1 MQTLAPSQN
10 RATDTRQTRLTFAAC
25 LRRRFTGP
33 LAILRRPRQAGNLFV
48 TPFWTTFFTG
58 IAPLT
63 MTDTSARDTWIA
75 TLGQLEMEL
84 PRTTYDTWL
93 KDTEGITFDGTDLL
107 VQVSSVFSMAWLE
120 QRMYQTILR
129 ALRHTSGDLLDV
141 RFQVSADVAGE
152 DMQPP
157 SVSRNGVVPENSPET
172 HYGNQYGN
180 QYGSDYR
187 TDFRNG
193 QGASG
198 QPTSNASRGVATGLN
213 FDRKYS
219 FNSFV
224 VGDSNRMAFSA
235 AQAVAESLS
244 EPGGQAYNPLFLYSG
259 VGLGKTHLLQA
270 IGQEAARSG
279 KSVIYVSSEQFTNDF
294 ITAIRNRTTEDF
306 RQRYRS
312 VQVLL
317 IDDVQFMSGKEQT
330 QEGFFHTFNDLHT
343 AGYQI
348 VLTSDRPP
356 KALALLED
364 RLRSRFEWGLMA
376 DIQPPDLETRMAIL
390 SAKADQLKTVVND
403 SVLELIAKRVQ
414 KNVREL
420 EGSLNRVV
428 AYSQLM
434 NTPVSLESTSRL
446 LDDIVQDT
454 ARHAIDPEKILEE
467 VSRQYKVTTTDL
479 LGRSR
484 SKPIALARQ
493 VAMYLLIYELELSP
507 TDVGRFLGNRD
518 HSTVIHGAGKIN
530 GEINEDSH
538 LRQNVLTIKEAIFS

>member
-1 MQTLAPSQN
+1 
-10 RATDTRQTRLTFAAC
+10 
-25 LRRRFTGP
+25 
-33 LAILRRPRQAGNLFV
+33 
-48 TPFWTTFFTG
+48 
-58 IAPLT
+58 
-63 MTDTSARDTWIA
+63 
-75 TLGQLEMEL
+75 MEL
-84 PRTTYDTWL
+84 PRTTFDTWL
-93 KDTEGITFDGTDLL
+93 KETEGLAFDGMDLL
-107 VQVSSVFSMAWLE
+107 VQVPSVFTIAWLE

-129 ALRHTSGDLLDV
+129 ALRQSSGDLLDV
-141 RFQVSADVAGE
+141 RFQVSGE
-152 DMQPP
+152 VGGEETLPP
-157 SVSRNGVVPENSPET
+157 SVNGHGNGAVPVS
-172 HYGNQYGN
+172 
-180 QYGSDYR
+180 
-187 TDFRNG
+187 
-193 QGASG
+193 GA
-198 QPTSNASRGVATGLN
+198 PASTVPVSTGVN

-219 FNSFV
+219 FNNFV
-224 VGDSNRMAFSA
+224 VGNSNRMAFSA
-235 AQAVAESLS
+235 AQAVADA
-244 EPGGQAYNPLFLYSG
+244 PGQAYNPLFLYSG
-259 VGLGKTHLLQA
+259 VGLGKTHLLHA
-270 IGQEAARSG
+270 IGQQASRSG
-279 KSVIYVSSEQFTNDF
+279 KSVLYVSSEQFTNDF
-294 ITAIRNRTTEDF
+294 ISAIRNRTTEDF

-364 RLRSRFEWGLMA
+364 RLRSRFEWGLIA

-390 SAKADQLKTVVND
+390 SAKAEQLNTIIEE

-434 NTPVSLESTSRL
+434 SVPMNLDSTSRL
-446 LDDIVQDT
+446 LDDLTLDT

-467 VSRQYKVTTTDL
+467 VSRQYKVTSRDL
-479 LGRSR
+479 LGRNR
-484 SKPIALARQ
+484 SKTIALARQ

-507 TDVGRFLGNRD
+507 TEVGRLLGNRD

-530 GEINEDSH
+530 GEINEDYH
-538 LRQNVLTIKEAIFS
+538 LRQNVLNIKEAIFT

>member
-1 MQTLAPSQN
+1 
-10 RATDTRQTRLTFAAC
+10 
-25 LRRRFTGP
+25 
-33 LAILRRPRQAGNLFV
+33 
-48 TPFWTTFFTG
+48 
-58 IAPLT
+58 
-63 MTDTSARDTWIA
+63 MTDRSPQDTWIA

-84 PRTTYDTWL
+84 PRTTFDTWL
-93 KDTEGITFDGTDLL
+93 KETEGLAFEGMDLL
-107 VQVSSVFSMAWLE
+107 VQVPSVFTIAWLE

-129 ALRHTSGDLLDV
+129 ALRQSSGDLLDV
-141 RFQVSADVAGE
+141 RFQVSGEVGGE
-152 DMQPP
+152 DAQTPA
-157 SVSRNGVVPENSPET
+157 VSRQIN
-172 HYGNQYGN
+172 
-180 QYGSDYR
+180 GSDYPVPAPVSPAPVS
-187 TDFRNG
+187 T
-193 QGASG
+193 
-198 QPTSNASRGVATGLN
+198 GVN

-219 FNSFV
+219 FNNFV
-224 VGDSNRMAFSA
+224 VGTSNRMAFSA
-235 AQAVAESLS
+235 AQAVADA
-244 EPGGQAYNPLFLYSG
+244 PGQAYNPLFLYSG
-259 VGLGKTHLLQA
+259 VGLGKTHLLHAVGQQA
-270 IGQEAARSG
+270 SRSG
-279 KSVIYVSSEQFTNDF
+279 KSVLYVSSEQFTNDF
-294 ITAIRNRTTEDF
+294 ISAIRNRTTEEF

-364 RLRSRFEWGLMA
+364 RLRSRFEWGLIA

-390 SAKADQLKTVVND
+390 SAKAEQLNTIIEE

-434 NTPVSLESTSRL
+434 SVPMNLESTSRL
-446 LDDIVQDT
+446 LDDLTLDT
-454 ARHAIDPEKILEE
+454 ARHAIDPERILEE
-467 VSRQYKVTTTDL
+467 VSRQYKVAAADL
-479 LGRSR
+479 LGRNR
-484 SKPIALARQ
+484 SKTIALARQ

-507 TDVGRFLGNRD
+507 TEVGRLLGNRD

-530 GEINEDSH
+530 GEINEDYH
-538 LRQNVLTIKEAIFS
+538 LRQNVLTIKEAIFT